1 MIKQERLDKQKKD
14 AIDPKPVKRVKNG
27 KSGRTIDINIADFK
41 THPLWS
47 LLLETARDNPLYPGN
62 VAYAEKYILEK
73 NPKISAKELAH
84 KLSITVGE
92 ALAILEG
99 LQSE

>member
-1 MIKQERLDKQKKD
+1 MKNSTDS
-14 AIDPKPVKRVKNG
+14 KPVKKVRNG
-27 KSGRTIDINIADFK
+27 KSGRTIDINLADFK

-73 NPKISAKELAH
+73 NPKINAKELAS
-84 KLSITVGE
+84 KLAITVGE
-92 ALAILEG
+92 ALAILDLLHPE
-99 LQSE
+99 

>member
-1 MIKQERLDKQKKD
+1 LIKQERLDKQKKD
-14 AIDPKPVKRVKNG
+14 STDSKPVKRVKNG

-73 NPKISAKELAH
+73 DPKISAKELAN
-84 KLSITVGE
+84 KLSITIGE
-92 ALAILEG
+92 ALAILDLLHPE
-99 LQSE
+99 

>member
-1 MIKQERLDKQKKD
+1 LIKQERLDKRKKD
-14 AIDPKPVKRVKNG
+14 STDSKSVKKAKNG
-27 KSGRTIDINIADFK
+27 KSGRTIDIDIADFK

-47 LLLETARDNPLYPGN
+47 LLIETARDNPLFPGN
-62 VAYAEKYILEK
+62 IGYAETYILPK
-73 NPKISAKELAH
+73 NPDITAKELAN

-99 LQSE
+99 LHPE